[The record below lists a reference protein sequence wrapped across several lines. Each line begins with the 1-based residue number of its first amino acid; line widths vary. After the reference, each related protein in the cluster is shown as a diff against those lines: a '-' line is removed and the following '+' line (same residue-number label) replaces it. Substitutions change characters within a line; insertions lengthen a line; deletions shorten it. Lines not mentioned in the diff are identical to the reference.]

1 MVAVV
6 AVVLGARRRHGPE
19 RHPPPLLLLPL
30 EVAVVELEVVVLD
43 GLGEGEL
50 LRVPDFCEEKK
61 GVPSVSHCHSIRV
74 SNRNKRFNCNLDR
87 IICCNT
93 ARSFGVNA
101 CNNRGKLPVQMGKHF
116 EAPNKTRA

>member
-61 GVPSVSHCHSIRV
+61 RSSLSVTLSLDSGV
-74 SNRNKRFNCNLDR
+74 
-87 IICCNT
+87 
-93 ARSFGVNA
+93 
-101 CNNRGKLPVQMGKHF
+101 QQ
-116 EAPNKTRA
+116 E